1 MFTKITTLLALMA
14 SLNSAPIETHS
25 VYIRAMEVTK
35 VNYEQDIVTC
45 VDAVGFEWEFY
56 GCEDYY
62 EKDIVCALMDT
73 MGTEDTI
80 LDDAILMVNYSG
92 YWME

>member
-1 MFTKITTLLALMA
+1 MFTKIITLFTLIA
-14 SLNSAPIETHS
+14 SLGGAPVQEHS
-25 VYIRAMEVTK
+25 VYMRAMEVT
-35 VNYEQDIVTC
+35 NLDYEKDIVTC

-56 GCEDYY
+56 GCEDYC

-80 LDDAILMVNYSG
+80 EDDVILKTNYSG
-92 YWME
+92 YWMD